1 MFRGLVVADLKV
13 LLYLIVMTVLVPTVL
28 IFAIVFLLSLANV
41 LCYMAFPNAIEGHEV
56 TVFKLLFDPFS
67 D

>member
-28 IFAIVFLLSLANV
+28 IFEIVFLLSLANV
-41 LCYMAFPNAIEGHEV
+41 LCYMAFPDAIEGHEV
-56 TVFKLLFDPFS
+56 TVSELIFDPFC